1 MQNDHPGHSV
11 LISVGESANK
21 GTNHLS
27 VEMILKDGDAA
38 RQEHRWDSS
47 TLYKQAA
54 GNHQEVRTALSV
66 TVSIGLI

>member
-1 MQNDHPGHSV
+1 MQNDHPAHSV

-27 VEMILKDGDAA
+27 VGMILKDGDTAH
-38 RQEHRWDSS
+38 QEHPWDSS
-47 TLYKQAA
+47 TQFKQAA
-54 GNHQEVRTALSV
+54 GNHWEVRIVLSV